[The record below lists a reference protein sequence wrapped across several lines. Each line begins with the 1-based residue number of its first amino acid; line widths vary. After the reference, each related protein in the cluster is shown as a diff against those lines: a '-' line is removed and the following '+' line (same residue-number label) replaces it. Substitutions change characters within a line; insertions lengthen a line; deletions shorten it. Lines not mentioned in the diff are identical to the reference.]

1 MLHGGALPAITPDS
15 AMPPENSADASGP
28 AAKIT
33 ITRDS
38 PDDVQTRQIE
48 IYLDGQHKGELLFGD
63 ALAFP
68 VAPGRHTLRVDNTW
82 NHKDLELDVSVGND
96 LRFLTKSKA
105 SQFSRFLLIAF
116 GAGPIYVS
124 IEPAPPRAAS

>member
-1 MLHGGALPAITPDS
+1 
-15 AMPPENSADASGP
+15 MPPENSADASGP

-63 ALAFP
+63 ALTFS

-82 NHKDLELDVSVGND
+82 NHKDLELDVSAGSD

-105 SQFSRFLLIAF
+105 GQLSRFLLIAF

-124 IEPAPPRAAS
+124 IEPAPPRAAC